1 MSKMVFMD
9 TSAFYAL
16 AARADANH
24 SVAQRAYEKLLSEG
38 VLFVL
43 TDHVLAESATLICR
57 KLGYQ
62 AAQDFLKLIEDG
74 EAIELFHVVDV
85 DGSLLDAAKEIF
97 RKEADPKL
105 SFVDAVSLAVMRARR
120 IRRFFAFDRHFE
132 RAGLQNVIS

>member
-24 SVAQRAYEKLLSEG
+24 GVAQRAYEKLLSEG

-43 TDHVLAESATLICR
+43 TDHVLAESATLIRR

-62 AAQDFLKLIEDG
+62 AAQGFLELIEDG
-74 EAIELFHVVDV
+74 EAIRLFDVIDV
-85 DGSLLDAAKEIF
+85 DKSLVGLAKEIF

-105 SFVDAVSLAVMRARR
+105 SFVDALSLAVMRVRR

-132 RAGLQNVIS
+132 RAGFQNVIS